1 MSDNTIFDDVFRTML
16 EKMTFLV
23 VPLINEVFHTSYPE
37 DIKIT
42 QLRNEYQQKDGE
54 IITDSRL
61 LIGDKIYHIECQ
73 SKDDMTMSI
82 RMIEYDFAIA
92 IEIAQRQGRR
102 YQLKLPYSCVLYLRS
117 TKNTPD
123 FLETEIIFPDGKKH
137 LYRVPTVKLADYTKD
152 DIFEKNLLMLLPFYI
167 MRYEKK
173 SHEIQENPE
182 LFQGLLNEFESIRVK
197 LEEEI
202 TETGKSELYVDLIK
216 LIIRI
221 SDYIFKDEETV
232 RKGVGKIMGGHVLEL
247 ESERRARILAE
258 EKEKARELG
267 LAEGRAEG
275 ITQGKLQ
282 GEQRL
287 SVLINRLILDGRS
300 DEISKVVTDRNT
312 CERMYEEYHL

>member
-1 MSDNTIFDDVFRTML
+1 
-16 EKMTFLV
+16 
-23 VPLINEVFHTSYPE
+23 
-37 DIKIT
+37 
-42 QLRNEYQQKDGE
+42 
-54 IITDSRL
+54 
-61 LIGDKIYHIECQ
+61 
-73 SKDDMTMSI
+73 
-82 RMIEYDFAIA
+82 
-92 IEIAQRQGRR
+92 
-102 YQLKLPYSCVLYLRS
+102 
-117 TKNTPD
+117 
-123 FLETEIIFPDGKKH
+123 
-137 LYRVPTVKLADYTKD
+137 
-152 DIFEKNLLMLLPFYI
+152 MLLPFYI

-258 EKEKARELG
+258 EKEKARKQG
-267 LAEGRAEG
+267 LAEGREEGRAEG

-287 SVLINRLILDGRS
+287 SVLINRLILDGRN